1 MTYGRSA
8 YHSDPVISEA
18 IERTFQTHPYYA
30 SAVQRLRIV
39 ADPNVPTMATSHE
52 WVTHYNPTTVAG
64 WTVAER
70 AAVIV
75 HELEHLLRD
84 HHGRCGDRDPGQ
96 FNVASDAEINQRLAE
111 LPAGAVY
118 PESLGMPRGRTA
130 EIYYGAA
137 GGAKSKEP
145 DGNDNSDGTADG
157 DGTGSGSDA
166 DGANGSGSGSGM
178 PGPGQPGQCG
188 SSAGGPLQSHELGD
202 ARNPGAGA
210 ANGGADARAEVAREI
225 MGGRHPGTGE
235 GDELREWAEGELGID
250 RARWYTALASIVG
263 SVAAPHGAPTR
274 WSWPGRRDPRDLGGA
289 VVPRWTG
296 ERPSLAVIVDTSSSV
311 TPADLDMAR
320 TAGQYISR
328 VAEVTYYSC
337 DTTPHNLGRALPA
350 KLPGGGGTDL
360 RRGIAMAIAEGARA
374 IIVITDC
381 GTPWPDEP
389 TRVPVIIAANY
400 GAIDITTNP
409 AYGGQYVPPE
419 WMTVIPLVSAD

>member
-1 MTYGRSA
+1 MTYGRST

-18 IERTFQTHPYYA
+18 IERTFRTHPYYA

-39 ADPNVPTMATSHE
+39 ADPSVPTMATSHE

-70 AAVIV
+70 AAVII

-96 FNVASDAEINQRLAE
+96 FNVASDAEINQRMAD
-111 LPAGAVY
+111 LPDGAVY

-137 GGAKSKEP
+137 GGSKPKDP
-145 DGNDNSDGTADG
+145 DGNDNSDDTADG
-157 DGTGSGSDA
+157 DGQP
-166 DGANGSGSGSGM
+166 GSGSGM
-178 PGPGQPGQCG
+178 PGPGQPSQCG

-210 ANGGADARAEVAREI
+210 ANGGADARAATAREI
-225 MGGRHPGTGE
+225 LGGMYPGDGA
-235 GDELREWAEGELGID
+235 GDELREWAETELGID
-250 RARWYTALASIVG
+250 RSRWYTALASIVG

-274 WSWPGRRDPRDLGGA
+274 WTWPGRRDPRDLGGA

-296 ERPSLAVIVDTSSSV
+296 ERPSLAVVVDTSSSV
-311 TPADLDMAR
+311 TAADLDMAR

-337 DTTPHNLGRALPA
+337 DTIPTNLGRALPA
-350 KLPGGGGTDL
+350 RLPGGGGTDL
-360 RRGIAMAIAEGARA
+360 RKGIAMAIDDGARA
-374 IIVITDC
+374 VIVITDC
-381 GTPWPDEP
+381 GTPWPSEP

-400 GAIDITTNP
+400 GSIDVLSNP
-409 AYGGQYVPPE
+409 VYVGRFVPPE